1 MSTRSFRFNRT
12 VIASAVAAL
21 LSCQAHA
28 DQVAPDDQSATKEGT
43 LTESS
48 VQRVVIQARGRSE
61 TEQSVPMSVK
71 TFTAR
76 ALEDAN
82 IKGIGDFVALT
93 PNVSIVQ
100 SESAGSSFMTV
111 RGLTQ
116 VRNSEAPIAMV
127 IDGVALFNSKQ
138 FTQDLFDIQSVE
150 VLRGP
155 QGALY
160 GRNAS
165 GGAVVITT
173 KQPTNVF
180 KGFVQPSIAS
190 GNEKAIQG
198 AISGPLVEN
207 KLLFRVAGSF
217 KDRDGV
223 LDNTYL
229 HNKVDFSKDSSVRGL
244 LKWMASDDLTVELR
258 SNHVRTTGGAVNFQ
272 FQPMLFDPARP
283 CFADPTNPFGGPAPD
298 PNRVVHTFCANNV
311 GQNQRDLSELTAK
324 FDYTLPFAVLTGVFS
339 HNRVKEYIAGDQFPY
354 TASRNLFGILD
365 NTQTQFNDVTGDSA
379 ELRLTSPTS
388 QSVRWMG
395 GLYYLKTKRFVSTTT
410 GTDNAAGVIRLER
423 DPYFTDPRNPTT
435 SFIADDNHNRAWAVF
450 GNVDYDLSKQ
460 TELSVAMRYDSDR
473 RKQQVDPRQTSSK
486 PVGCSASATAPCE
499 KNASYSALQ
508 PKASLR
514 YKFDDQSLAYASV
527 GRGFRSGQFNQSGVA
542 SAAAEAGITG
552 VSDQIDR
559 EITDSFEVGYK
570 TAFLNG
576 KVQMNA
582 ALFDSTVKNS
592 PYFVFIGSIGAQVL
606 VPIDKVRLLGG
617 ELEVTS
623 NIAPGLD
630 VYAGVGVTKST
641 IKEYAVNPAL
651 AGNRAPYV
659 PQLSWNTGIQQRTA
673 ISHGLKLVM
682 RADVISKGK
691 QYWDPENS
699 APRDTVTLLNL
710 RAGIEDSKGKWSLMA
725 SVNNALDRAYNAEF
739 VSGGF
744 AQPAL
749 PRAYRLDLR
758 YNF

>member
-1 MSTRSFRFNRT
+1 MSTRGFRFNRT
-12 VIASAVAAL
+12 AIASAVVAL
-21 LSCQAHA
+21 LPCQAHA
-28 DQVAPDDQSATKEGT
+28 EQVTSDGQSAT
-43 LTESS
+43 TEST

-180 KGFVQPSIAS
+180 KAFVQPSFAS
-190 GNEKAIQG
+190 GNEKAVQG
-198 AISGPLVEN
+198 AISGPLVKD

-223 LDNTYL
+223 FENTYL
-229 HNKVDFSKDSSVRGL
+229 HSKVDFSKDSSVRGL
-244 LKWMASDDLTVELR
+244 LKWIASDDLTVELR
-258 SNHVRTTGGAVNFQ
+258 TNYVHTTGGAVNFQ
-272 FQPMLFDPARP
+272 YQPVLFDPANP
-283 CFADPTNPFGGPAPD
+283 CFVDPNNPFGGPAPD
-298 PNRVVHTFCANNV
+298 PNRVVRTFCANNR
-311 GQNQRDLSELTAK
+311 GENLRDLGEVTAK
-324 FDYTLPFAVLTGVFS
+324 FDYTLPFATLTGVFS
-339 HNRVKEYIAGDQFPY
+339 HNRVKEYIVGDQFPY
-354 TASRNLFGILD
+354 TASRNVFGSLD
-365 NTQTQFNDVTGDSA
+365 STQTQFNDVTGDSA
-379 ELRLTSPTS
+379 EIRLTSPTS

-395 GLYYLKTKRFVSTTT
+395 GVYYLKTKRFVSTAT
-410 GTDNAAGVIRLER
+410 GTDNATGIARLER
-423 DPYFTDPRNPTT
+423 DPKFNDPNNPTT
-435 SFIADDNHNRAWAVF
+435 SWIADDNHNRAWAVF

-473 RKQQVDPRQTSSK
+473 RKQQVDPRQTSST
-486 PVGCSASATAPCE
+486 PPGCTASDTARCE
-499 KNASYSALQ
+499 KNASYSAMQ
-508 PKASLR
+508 PKVSLR
-514 YKFDDQSLAYASV
+514 YKSDDQSLAYVSA

-542 SAAAEAGITG
+542 NAAVMAGVNG

-582 ALFDSTVKNS
+582 ALFNSTVKNS

-606 VPIDKVRLLGG
+606 VPIDKVHLVGG
-617 ELEVTS
+617 ELEATS
-623 NIAPGLD
+623 NLAPGLD

-641 IKEYAVNPAL
+641 IKDYAINPAL
-651 AGNRAPYV
+651 VGNRAPYV
-659 PQLSWNTGIQQRTA
+659 PQLSWNTGIQQRTP
-673 ISHGLKLVM
+673 IGHGLRLVM

-710 RAGIEDSKGKWSLMA
+710 RAGIEDSKAKWSLMA
-725 SVNNALDRAYNAEF
+725 SVTNALDHAYNAEF
-739 VSGGF
+739 VTGGY

>member
-1 MSTRSFRFNRT
+1 MSTQSFHFKRT
-12 VIASAVAAL
+12 AIASAVVAL
-21 LSCQAHA
+21 LSCHAHA
-28 DQVAPDDQSATKEGT
+28 DQVAPDNQSASSD
-43 LTESS
+43 SS

-71 TFTAR
+71 TFSAK

-82 IKGIGDFVALT
+82 VKGIGDFVALT

-127 IDGVALFNSKQ
+127 IDGVALSNSKQ

-165 GGAVVITT
+165 GGAVVVST

-180 KGFVQPSIAS
+180 KGFIQPSIAS
-190 GNEKAIQG
+190 GSEKAVQG
-198 AISGPLVEN
+198 AISGPLVED
-207 KLLFRVAGSF
+207 KLLFRVAGSV
-217 KDRDGV
+217 KDRAGIF
-223 LDNTYL
+223 DNTYQ
-229 HNKVDFSKDSSVRGL
+229 HGKVDFAKDSSVRGL
-244 LKWMASDDLTVELR
+244 LKWIASDDLTVELR
-258 SNHVRTTGGAVNFQ
+258 TNYVHTTGGAVNFQ
-272 FQPMLFDPARP
+272 YQSVLFDPAKP
-283 CFADPTNPFGGPAPD
+283 CFADPANPLGGPLPD
-298 PNRVVHTFCANNV
+298 PNRVVRTFCANNV
-311 GQNQRDLSELTAK
+311 GQNQRDLNELTAK
-324 FDYTLPFAVLTGVFS
+324 FDYKLPFADLTGVFS
-339 HNRVKEYIAGDQFPY
+339 HNRVKEYVAGDQFPY
-354 TASRNLFGILD
+354 TATRNLFGVLD
-365 NTQTQFNDVTGDSA
+365 GTQTQFTDVTGDSA

-388 QSVRWMG
+388 QAVRWMG
-395 GLYYLKTKRFVSTTT
+395 GVYFLKTQRFVSTST
-410 GTDNAAGVIRLER
+410 GTDNAKGVAQVER
-423 DPYFTDPRNPTT
+423 DPKFGDLNNPTT
-435 SFIADDNHNRAWAVF
+435 SFFADNNDNRAWAVF

-460 TELSVAMRYDSDR
+460 SELSVALRYDSDS
-473 RKQQVDPRQTSSK
+473 RKQQVDPRQSSGA
-486 PVGCSASATAPCE
+486 PAGCTASATARCE
-499 KNASYSALQ
+499 KDAQYSALQ
-508 PKASLR
+508 PKVSLR
-514 YKFDDQSLAYASV
+514 YKFDDQSLAYVSA

-542 SAAAEAGITG
+542 SAAAKVGITG

-559 EITDSFEVGYK
+559 EITDSLEVGYK

-576 KVQMNA
+576 KVQINA
-582 ALFDSTVKNS
+582 ALFDSTVRNS
-592 PYFVFIGSIGAQVL
+592 PYFVFVGGIGAQVL
-606 VPIDKVRLLGG
+606 VPIDKVHLQGG

-623 NIAPGLD
+623 NIAAGLD

-641 IKEYAVNPAL
+641 IRDYTINPGL
-651 AGNRAPYV
+651 VGNRAPYV
-659 PQLSWNTGIQQRTA
+659 PLLSWNTGIQQRTP
-673 ISHGLKLVM
+673 IGHGLKLVM

-710 RAGIEDSKGKWSLMA
+710 RAGIEDGKAKWSLMA
-725 SVNNALDRAYNAEF
+725 SANNALDHAYNAEF
-739 VSGGF
+739 VNGGF

-749 PRAYRLDLR
+749 PRTYRLDLR

>member
-1 MSTRSFRFNRT
+1 MSTRGFRFNRT
-12 VIASAVAAL
+12 AIASAVVAL

-28 DQVAPDDQSATKEGT
+28 DQVRPDGQSAA
-43 LTESS
+43 TEST

-61 TEQSVPMSVK
+61 TEQSVPVSVK
-71 TFTAR
+71 AFSSK

-82 IKGIGDFVALT
+82 VKGIGDFVALT

-138 FTQDLFDIQSVE
+138 FTQDLFDIQAVE

-165 GGAVVITT
+165 GGAMVVTT

-180 KGFVQPSIAS
+180 KAFVQPSIAS
-190 GNEKAIQG
+190 GNEKAVQG

-223 LDNTYL
+223 LENTYL
-229 HNKVDFSKDSSVRGL
+229 HDKVDFLKDSSVRGL
-244 LKWMASDDLTVELR
+244 LKWMASNDLTVELR
-258 SNHVRTTGGAVNFQ
+258 TNYVHTNGGAVNFQ
-272 FQPMLFDPARP
+272 YQPVLFDRANP
-283 CFADPTNPFGGPAPD
+283 CFADPVNPFGGPAPD
-298 PNRVVHTFCANNV
+298 PNRVARTFCANNR
-311 GQNQRDLSELTAK
+311 GQNVRDLSEVTVK
-324 FDYTLPFAVLTGVFS
+324 FDYTLPFAALTGVFS

-354 TASRNLFGILD
+354 TASRNLFGSLD
-365 NTQTQFNDVTGDSA
+365 STQTQFNDVTGDSA

-388 QSVRWMG
+388 QSARWMAG
-395 GLYYLKTKRFVSTTT
+395 VYYLKTKRFVSTAT
-410 GTDNAAGVIRLER
+410 GTDNGTGATRLER
-423 DPYFTDPRNPTT
+423 DPKFTDPSNPTT
-435 SFIADDNHNRAWAVF
+435 SWIADDNHNRAWAVF

-473 RKQQVDPRQTSSK
+473 RKQQVDPRQTSST
-486 PVGCSASATAPCE
+486 PVGCTVSAPERCE
-499 KNASYSALQ
+499 KNASYSAMQ
-508 PKASLR
+508 PKVSLR
-514 YKFDDQSLAYASV
+514 YKFDDQSLAYVSA

-542 SAAAEAGITG
+542 NAAAKAGITG
-552 VSDQIDR
+552 VSDQVDR
-559 EITDSFEVGYK
+559 EITDSYEVGYK
-570 TAFLNG
+570 TTFLNG

-606 VPIDKVRLLGG
+606 VPIDKARLQGG
-617 ELEVTS
+617 ELEATS

-641 IKEYAVNPAL
+641 IKEYAINPAL
-651 AGNRAPYV
+651 VGNRAPYV
-659 PQLSWNTGIQQRTA
+659 PQLSWNTGIQQRTP

-699 APRDTVTLLNL
+699 APRDTVTLVNL

-725 SVNNALDRAYNAEF
+725 SVNNAFDHAYNAEF
-739 VSGGF
+739 VNGGF